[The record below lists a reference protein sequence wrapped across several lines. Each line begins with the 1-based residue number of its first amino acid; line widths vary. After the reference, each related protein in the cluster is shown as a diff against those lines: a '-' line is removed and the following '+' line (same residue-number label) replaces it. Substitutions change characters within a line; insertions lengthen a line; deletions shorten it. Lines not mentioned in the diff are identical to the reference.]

1 MLDYTFGLSPFDFN
15 ELFMKSKIESYEGLT
30 KIYQTNQVIN
40 QIGLILQGK
49 IVEENVEL
57 RSKKIVRYDNAILQL
72 YKRDFNEDPLK
83 VEKN

>member
-1 MLDYTFGLSPFDFN
+1 
-15 ELFMKSKIESYEGLT
+15 MKSKIESYEGLT

-57 RSKKIVRYDNAILQL
+57 RSKKIVRYDNAILKL